1 MHKIDYLE
9 PEIEEYLQLKK
20 HSTAN
25 VYRSNLR
32 IFVEY
37 YQSVYGKDK
46 TISDFLDSIFD
57 EFKKPRREQR
67 RIAEIV
73 RLKNDVWFSKLSNEQ
88 IISVEEFLESRKRA
102 WD

>member
-1 MHKIDYLE
+1 MNGIDYLHH
-9 PEIEEYLQLKK
+9 EIEEYLTLKK
-20 HSTAN
+20 EATAN
-25 VYRSNLR
+25 IYRSALR
-32 IFVEY
+32 TFVRHYKSEH
-37 YQSVYGKDK
+37 GEDK
-46 TISDFLDSIFD
+46 IISHFLDKIFD
-57 EFKKPRREQR
+57 EYKKPRREQR